1 MKNLEF
7 NQMESLNGGDNC
19 SNATGVFIGAS
30 LATSAIVGAFTFGI
44 GAVIGIGI
52 SLAAATNCHNGWAE
66 DLIG

>member
-1 MKNLEF
+1 MKNLELKR
-7 NQMESLNGGDNC
+7 MESLNGGDNC

-30 LATSAIVGAFTFGI
+30 LITSAAVGVATLGV

-52 SLAAATNCHNGWAE
+52 SLGAALNCENGWLE